1 MKQLNIAKNIC
12 NDNMLISKTHRI
24 SNIVA
29 AILLTVIVSVF
40 SYSEL
45 GQYGCDNAVNDYCEI
60 VKSVQ
65 ASKDLTKDLFKQQVD
80 KSLCFH
86 IIDETNQYNK
96 TFAILDFEQCHTPR
110 KTTEIY
116 LFNRTFLI

>member
-1 MKQLNIAKNIC
+1 
-12 NDNMLISKTHRI
+12 MLISKIHRV

-45 GQYGCDNAVNDYCEI
+45 GQYGYDNASNDYCEI
-60 VKSVQ
+60 VKSAQ
-65 ASKDLTKDLFKQQVD
+65 ASKDITKDLFMLQVD

-86 IIDETNQYNK
+86 CIDETNQHNK
-96 TFAILDFEQCHTPR
+96 TFAILDFEQFHTPQ
-110 KTTEIY
+110 KTTKVY

>member
-1 MKQLNIAKNIC
+1 MKQLSIAKNIY
-12 NDNMLISKTHRI
+12 NDNMLINKTHKI
-24 SNIVA
+24 SKIVA
-29 AILLTVIVSVF
+29 TILLTVIVSVF

-60 VKSVQ
+60 VKSAQ
-65 ASKDLTKDLFKQQVD
+65 ASKDLSRNLFKQQVD

-86 IIDETNQYNK
+86 IIDETNRYNK
-96 TFAILDFEQCHTPR
+96 TFTILDSEQFHTPQ

>member
-1 MKQLNIAKNIC
+1 MKQLSIAKNIC
-12 NDNMLISKTHRI
+12 NDNMLISKIHRI
-24 SNIVA
+24 SSIVA

-45 GQYGCDNAVNDYCEI
+45 GQYGFDNAANDYCEI
-60 VKSVQ
+60 VKSAQ
-65 ASKDLTKDLFKQQVD
+65 ASKDITKDLFKLQVD

-86 IIDETNQYNK
+86 CLGENK
-96 TFAILDFEQCHTPR
+96 QNTKVFLILDSEQFRTPQ

-116 LFNRTFLI
+116 LFNRAFLI